1 MRNSLIAKSI
11 GFLLLYPISINS
23 ALSTNI
29 DNHLLG
35 NQLEEILNQNKNGS
49 LKGLFLQN
57 SFKQFNKQYIDFRKK
72 YTDTKW
78 SIKTISNDSDQ
89 KFLDIQITSTREI
102 GEQIYNLSSKQTVKL
117 ETFKNKIKNF
127 TVINE
132 ESILKSTKSP
142 LVVKIIAP
150 DKVLTGERYEMNLI
164 IEEPLDKSLLASGM
178 IVLKNDENI
187 NISNTQFGIELNQ
200 SGGLYKYIQA
210 PLKPGFQTIS
220 AIITHPKGI
229 YSITKKIKVDL

>member
-1 MRNSLIAKSI
+1 MRNSLIAKLI
-11 GFLLLYPISINS
+11 GLLLLYPISINS

-72 YTDTKW
+72 YKDTKW

-89 KFLDIQITSTREI
+89 KFLDIQITSTRKI

-164 IEEPLDKSLLASGM
+164 IEEPLDKSLVASGM

-187 NISNTQFGIELNQ
+187 NISNNQFGIELNQ

>member
-1 MRNSLIAKSI
+1 MRNSLIAKLI
-11 GFLLLYPISINS
+11 GLLLLYPISINS

-49 LKGLFLQN
+49 LKDLFLQN

-72 YTDTKW
+72 YKDTKW

-164 IEEPLDKSLLASGM
+164 IEEPLDKSLVASGM

-187 NISNTQFGIELNQ
+187 NISNNQFGIELNQ